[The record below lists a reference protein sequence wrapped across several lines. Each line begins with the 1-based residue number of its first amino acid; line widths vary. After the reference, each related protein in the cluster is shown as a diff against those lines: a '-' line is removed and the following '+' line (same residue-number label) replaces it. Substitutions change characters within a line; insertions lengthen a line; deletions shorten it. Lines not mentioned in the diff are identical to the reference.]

1 MLIQCKDYFNYRL
14 ICGKLFHISADY
26 EKDKVSAYDPKLLS
40 RFDTEE
46 QTVKF
51 FGNSSTCEDPKIREE
66 FKDKADVFITD
77 KLLSV
82 IMTMIFHSRP
92 WHLKITKIGD
102 KIFFD
107 KMYNSNLDLTTVNES
122 ADVPPSDTMD
132 DNINNFYNLSCEATL
147 INEFIKEQVVD
158 DENPNDQNIEPNP
171 FCNDGNQDDFEKV
184 AYAYRLWNIVNSYF
198 II

>member
-1 MLIQCKDYFNYRL
+1 MLLTKNRL
-14 ICGKLFHISADY
+14 TCGKLFQISGDY
-26 EKDKVSAYDPKLLS
+26 EKDKVSAYDPKPLS
-40 RFDTEE
+40 RYDTEE

-51 FGNSSTCEDPKIREE
+51 FGNSSTCEDPKIRED

-107 KMYNSNLDLTTVNES
+107 KMYNSNLDLITVNES
-122 ADVPPSDTMD
+122 ADVPPPETQDEG
-132 DNINNFYNLSCEATL
+132 INNFYNLSCEATL
-147 INEFIKEQVVD
+147 INEFLKEQVVD
-158 DENPNDQNIEPNP
+158 SDYPKDENLPPNP
-171 FCNDGNQDDFEKV
+171 FSNDGDQEDFEKV
-184 AYAYRLWNIVNSYF
+184 AYVYRLWNIVKNT
-198 II
+198 INN